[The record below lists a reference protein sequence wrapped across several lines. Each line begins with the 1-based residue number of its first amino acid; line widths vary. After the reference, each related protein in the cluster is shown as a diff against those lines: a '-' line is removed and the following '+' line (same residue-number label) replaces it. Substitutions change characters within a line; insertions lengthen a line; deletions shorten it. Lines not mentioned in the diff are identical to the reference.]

1 MDRPLL
7 PTYSYFADVITQAVN
22 SMYNFRFGN
31 STRPSTVGKLL
42 LVSLLV
48 GIIPIGIPF
57 NVTYVTLRRG
67 ADCVVTFS
75 FAPFATMPNY
85 WERKYPHKRLIG
97 TSSCHHSAWSSSIAC
112 NKFPKCTF
120 NYSIFYCQHLIQKY
134 CILNTFRD
142 NSYLVILH

>member
-85 WERKYPHKRLIG
+85 
-97 TSSCHHSAWSSSIAC
+97 
-112 NKFPKCTF
+112 
-120 NYSIFYCQHLIQKY
+120 
-134 CILNTFRD
+134 
-142 NSYLVILH
+142 